1 MVMDRADYPFARPAR
16 SQLILSDRAVPV
28 VSAPPREP
36 LAKWVVDDGDGP
48 ITVDALLGPGYAGQ
62 LGLPRQAVVAYGS
75 NANPDV
81 LREKLAGVRPTLV
94 PMLHAEL
101 RDFDVV
107 YSAHVSPRGAIPATL
122 AECPGTRTTV
132 FVLLLGAEQ
141 LAALDETEPNYDRV
155 PLPRSAELNP
165 EFGAVADAHAYLS
178 KHGPLS
184 VDGAPRHVDPIP
196 AGDGSF
202 DGMTQREALE
212 LVRDRLGT
220 LRGGEAT

>member
-1 MVMDRADYPFARPAR
+1 MVMDLADYPFARPAM
-16 SQLILSDRAVPV
+16 SQLILAESAVPI

-36 LAKWVVDDGDGP
+36 IGKWVVDDGDGP
-48 ITVDALLGPGYAGQ
+48 VTVDALIGVRYGDQ
-62 LGLPRQAVVAYGS
+62 LGLSRQAVIAYGS

-81 LREKLAGVRPTLV
+81 LRGKLSVVQPILV
-94 PMLHAEL
+94 PMLRAEL
-101 RDFDVV
+101 RDFDIV
-107 YSAHVSPRGAIPATL
+107 YSAHLSPRGAIPATL

-132 FVLLLGAEQ
+132 FVLLLDAEQ

-155 PLPRSAELNP
+155 LLPRSAELNP
-165 EFGAVADAHAYLS
+165 EFGAMADVHAYLS

-220 LRGGEAT
+220 LGGGETA